1 MKKTQLAFRHQYIVP
16 TLHTLQAFVKAKTS
30 SGILL
35 LLCTVLSLLI
45 ANSVW
50 ADTFEQMLQTEFII
64 GLGKWTLH
72 KPLILWINDGLMA
85 VFFFM
90 VGLEIKREILVGDL
104 ASFEKASL
112 PIFAAI
118 GGMIVPAIF
127 YSLFNWFGQGKSGWG
142 IPMAT
147 DIAFALGILYL
158 IGKNV
163 PFSLKIFLT
172 ALAIVDDIGAA
183 MVIALFYTAEISW
196 ISLAGAGL
204 IMVLLIACNMLRIRY
219 LGVYIVLG
227 LLLWFAFLKS
237 GIHPTIAG
245 VLLAFC
251 VPSHSRINILRFLH
265 ASQRNL
271 NHIRL
276 SEADKTNTLLNE
288 HYQHEIYELSK
299 KCTETLNPLNRFTHA
314 LHFVVPFLII
324 PIFAMA
330 NANISLAGDW
340 NSMATNWVCVGI
352 VAGLAL
358 GKPLGIVL
366 FSWLS
371 VRLHFA
377 SLPIGVNWRQILG
390 VAHLGGIGFTMSIFI
405 ANLAFVEAELLSI
418 AKVGILF
425 GSTASALLG
434 WAVLKSMRTVKN
446 GV

>member
-1 MKKTQLAFRHQYIVP
+1 MKKTQATFRYQYIVP

-35 LLCTVLSLLI
+35 LLFTVLSLLL

-50 ADTFEQMLQTEFII
+50 ANAFEQILQTEFII
-64 GLGKWTLH
+64 GIGKWTLH

-127 YSLFNWFGQGKSGWG
+127 YSLFNWFDQGKSGWG

-158 IGKNV
+158 IGKKV

-183 MVIALFYTAEISW
+183 MVIALFYTAKISW

-204 IMVLLIACNMLRIRY
+204 VLILLISCNVLRIRY

-288 HYQHEIYELSK
+288 HHQHEIYELSK
-299 KCTETLNPLNRFTHA
+299 KCTEVMNP
-314 LHFVVPFLII
+314 
-324 PIFAMA
+324 
-330 NANISLAGDW
+330 
-340 NSMATNWVCVGI
+340 
-352 VAGLAL
+352 
-358 GKPLGIVL
+358 
-366 FSWLS
+366 
-371 VRLHFA
+371 
-377 SLPIGVNWRQILG
+377 
-390 VAHLGGIGFTMSIFI
+390 
-405 ANLAFVEAELLSI
+405 
-418 AKVGILF
+418 
-425 GSTASALLG
+425 
-434 WAVLKSMRTVKN
+434 
-446 GV
+446 